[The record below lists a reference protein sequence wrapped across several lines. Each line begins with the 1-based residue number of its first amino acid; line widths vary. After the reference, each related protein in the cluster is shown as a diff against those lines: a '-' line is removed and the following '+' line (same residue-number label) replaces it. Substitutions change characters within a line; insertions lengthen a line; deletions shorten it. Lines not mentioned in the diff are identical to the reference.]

1 MVLVTGSAGRVGQA
15 VVKELLA
22 QKIPVVGFDRRVTSG
37 LSNAFV
43 GELKDL
49 ETLNNA
55 FHGVST
61 LIHLAA
67 TPDDAPFKRDL
78 LPDNIVGL
86 HTVMECAR
94 DAEVKR
100 IILASSSQVN
110 HWQLEKQERTIKVD
124 DPVTP
129 YSWYASTKVFAESVG
144 RSYAEMY
151 GISVLVA
158 RLGWLPR
165 DRTQCEELKD
175 EAWGKDV
182 YLSPE
187 DAGRFFAATVLAPEN
202 LKYQVFYATSRPL
215 DTERFDLGPA
225 KALLGWEP
233 KDQWPEG
240 LGFRV

>member
-1 MVLVTGSAGRVGQA
+1 
-15 VVKELLA
+15 
-22 QKIPVVGFDRRVTSG
+22 
-37 LSNAFV
+37 
-43 GELKDL
+43 
-49 ETLNNA
+49 
-55 FHGVST
+55 
-61 LIHLAA
+61 
-67 TPDDAPFKRDL
+67 
-78 LPDNIVGL
+78 
-86 HTVMECAR
+86 
-94 DAEVKR
+94 
-100 IILASSSQVN
+100 
-110 HWQLEKQERTIKVD
+110 
-124 DPVTP
+124 
-129 YSWYASTKVFAESVG
+129 
-144 RSYAEMY
+144 MY